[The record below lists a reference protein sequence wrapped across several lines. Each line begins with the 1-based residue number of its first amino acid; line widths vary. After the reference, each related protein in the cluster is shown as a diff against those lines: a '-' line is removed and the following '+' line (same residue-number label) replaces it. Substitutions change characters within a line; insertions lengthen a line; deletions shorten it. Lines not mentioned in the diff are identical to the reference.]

1 MDDVFDALAHP
12 TRRLILD
19 LLNRKDGRTLGD
31 IERHL
36 TLTRF
41 GTMKHLRQ
49 LEAAGLITTRK
60 VGREKFHHLNV
71 LPLQEVADRWI
82 SRYARPIA
90 RAMADL
96 KATAEGGS
104 LPMTETPPRHVYE
117 MYVQASAEAVWAVLT
132 DDARTP
138 LWQNHEMT
146 AKVDWRV
153 GGTLTYFLGDR
164 AVIVGEIEDFAP
176 PRRLVHRFG
185 AQWSPEVAVDRPSRV
200 TWEITPLDATTCRVT
215 VVHDEIGRA
224 HV

>member
-1 MDDVFDALAHP
+1 MTVAKKVEIETAHVNGLEPDPFPMVDWRFDTRHEPKQERSIA

-146 AKVDWRV
+146 A
-153 GGTLTYFLGDR
+153 DR
-164 AVIVGEIEDFAP
+164 KST
-176 PRRLVHRFG
+176 RLNSSHEWISRM
-185 AQWSPEVAVDRPSRV
+185 PSS
-200 TWEITPLDATTCRVT
+200 A
-215 VVHDEIGRA
+215 
-224 HV
+224 